1 MGRKHSTHTK
11 ASETKIKY
19 FVEVSR
25 EEQGKPK
32 KNKFRRREDALE
44 FAERQESRKTRV
56 KVTNLKGKEIYSSQ

>member
-1 MGRKHSTHTK
+1 MRKHHARAN

-19 FVEVSR
+19 FVEVSG

-44 FAERQESRKTRV
+44 FAERQEARKMRV
-56 KVTNLKGKEIYSSQ
+56 RVTNLKRKEIYSSQ